1 LKHHGPAI
9 KEEDDEHRSEDQEM
23 NKGNKGS
30 KTALLFAMY
39 YAVLCPMSG
48 INVMMSYGGSV
59 VSSVA
64 PSLKEIMPA
73 ALMFFYLL
81 SSTYSIVLVKKYG
94 RKELTQFGSVG
105 LAICLYT
112 ISYAYFIADTQIGL
126 SQFLIVAFLF
136 IYLFVYGVSYAPAM
150 WMWVSDALL
159 PHNIGYAVMVNW
171 SMASVV
177 MIFFPILTTIISSS
191 TIFLIFAVFTTS
203 SLYFISK
210 FMIETKD
217 KY

>member
-1 LKHHGPAI
+1 
-9 KEEDDEHRSEDQEM
+9 
-23 NKGNKGS
+23 
-30 KTALLFAMY
+30 MY
-39 YAVLCPMSG
+39 YAILCPMAG

-64 PSLKEIMPA
+64 PSLKQIMPA
-73 ALMFFYLL
+73 FLMFFYLL

-94 RKELTQFGSVG
+94 RKPLTQFGSIG
-105 LAICLYT
+105 LAICLYS
-112 ISYAYFIADTQIGL
+112 ISYAYFIADTQLGL

-136 IYLFVYGVSYAPAM
+136 IYLFVYGVTYAPVM

-159 PHNIGYAVMVNW
+159 PHTIGYAIMVNW
-171 SMASVV
+171 SMASLV
-177 MIFFPILTTIISSS
+177 MIFFPILVETISSS
-191 TIFLIFAVFTTS
+191 IIFLIFGLFTTS

-217 KY
+217 KYEH